1 MWGLI
6 TVTSYGSSL
15 SINDKQPK
23 LPHIS
28 PKCSIRCKKVYNIS
42 YSIPDTNYSILNT
55 IMTYIK
61 DLSNHQDETVTLKGW
76 IYNSRSSKAIH
87 FLEVRDGSGLCQCIV
102 SLDDVGEEVFEATGT
117 LKQESSLEVTGKVVK
132 DDRSI
137 GGYELH
143 ATDVKVIQVSE
154 NYPITPKDHGV
165 EFLMENRHLWLRSQR
180 QWAAMQVR
188 NTIQFAIHRFFQQEG
203 FIQMDAPIFTGN
215 AAEGTSTLFETDY
228 FDEKAY
234 LTQSGQLY
242 GEAMAMAHGKIYT
255 FGPTFRAEKSKT
267 RRHLTEFWMIE
278 PEMAFYDL
286 EMNMGLAEKMLQFI
300 VTEVLD
306 KNKAELEILER
317 DTTKLEKASKEPFK
331 RISYTE
337 AVEQLKSEKTASI
350 LDRMEKDRNEELTT
364 IKNELEEIKK
374 EHGSAKKWRKA
385 QIDQRIKEIHARID
399 QVEEDLRNIP
409 VWKES
414 ASNFQWGNDFGGSDE
429 TILTLQYDTPVMV
442 HRYPAEVKAFY
453 MKRDPGNDKLALA
466 LDVLAPEGYGEI
478 IGGSQREDDLETLR
492 SRIKEHDLPEDVF
505 NWFLDLRR
513 YGSVPHSG
521 FGLGLER
528 TVAWICGLS
537 HVRETIPFPRMLGR
551 LRP

>member
-1 MWGLI
+1 
-6 TVTSYGSSL
+6 
-15 SINDKQPK
+15 
-23 LPHIS
+23 
-28 PKCSIRCKKVYNIS
+28 
-42 YSIPDTNYSILNT
+42 
-55 IMTYIK
+55 MTYIK
-61 DLSNHQDETVTLKGW
+61 QLADHQDEIVTLKGW
-76 IYNSRSSKAIH
+76 VYNSRSSKALH
-87 FLEVRDGSGLCQCIV
+87 FIELRDGSGLCQCIV
-102 SLDDVGEEVFEATGT
+102 SLDEVGEEVFEAAGT
-117 LKQESSLEVTGKVVK
+117 LKQESSVEISGKVVK
-132 DDRSI
+132 DDRSV

-143 ATDVKVIQVSE
+143 VTGLKVLQVAD

-188 NTIQFAIHRFFQQEG
+188 NTIQFAIHQFFQNEG
-203 FIQMDAPIFTGN
+203 FIRTDAPIFTGN
-215 AAEGTSTLFETDY
+215 AAEGTTTLFETEY
-228 FDEKAY
+228 FEEKAY

-267 RRHLTEFWMIE
+267 RRHLTEFWMVE

-286 EMNMGLAEKMLQFI
+286 DMNMDLAESFI
-300 VTEVLD
+300 WFIIKSVLD
-306 KNKAELEILER
+306 KHEAELEILER
-317 DTTKLEKASKEPFK
+317 DTTLLKKATEEPFK

-337 AVEQLKSEKTASI
+337 AVEQLKGEKTKEI
-350 LDRMEKDRNEELTT
+350 LETMETERNEELSS
-364 IKNELEEIKK
+364 IKEELEEIKK

-385 QIDQRIKEIHARID
+385 QIDQRIKEIHTRMD
-399 QVEEDLRNIP
+399 QIEEDLRNIP

-414 ASNFQWGNDFGGSDE
+414 AANFEWGNDFGGSDE
-429 TILTLQYDTPVMV
+429 TILTMQYDTPVLV

-453 MKRDPGNDKLALA
+453 MKRDPEDEKLALA

-478 IGGSQREDDLETLR
+478 IGGSQREESLDVLKE
-492 SRIKEHDLPEDVF
+492 RIAEHDLPEELF
-505 NWFLDLRR
+505 SWYLDLRK

-521 FGLGLER
+521 FGLGIER